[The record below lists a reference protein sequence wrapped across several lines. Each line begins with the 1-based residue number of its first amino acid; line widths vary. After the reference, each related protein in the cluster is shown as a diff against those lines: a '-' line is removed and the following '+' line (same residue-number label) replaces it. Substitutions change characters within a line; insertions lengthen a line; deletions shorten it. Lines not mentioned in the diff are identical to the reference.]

1 MIRLR
6 INRDEKDLFPIPLVL
21 RSMICLHI
29 IFQERDTRAYH
40 GLHPRPA
47 SPRTRSAFRKARM
60 AAGLSQE
67 QTALRANIS
76 RPRYRD
82 IETGA
87 AAARATTL
95 VNVARALGMEMMLIP
110 QAMVPAIQSMLQ
122 PAVDDE
128 DRPAFTSDPEEDE
141 RS

>member
-1 MIRLR
+1 MIREH
-6 INRDEKDLFPIPLVL
+6 IMASAPSPLL
-21 RSMICLHI
+21 EEL
-29 IFQERDTRAYH
+29 
-40 GLHPRPA
+40 GLH
-47 SPRTRSAFRKARM
+47 FRRARR

-67 QTALRANIS
+67 QVALRANIS

-122 PAVDDE
+122 PATGDD
-128 DRPAFTSDPEEDE
+128 DHPAFTSDVEEE
-141 RS
+141 HE

>member
-1 MIRLR
+1 
-6 INRDEKDLFPIPLVL
+6 
-21 RSMICLHI
+21 MICLGIIYSEVIREHI
-29 IFQERDTRAYH
+29 MSHDPDPLLKEL
-40 GLHPRPA
+40 GLR
-47 SPRTRSAFRKARM
+47 FRKARM

-67 QTALRANIS
+67 QIALRANIS

-110 QAMVPAIQSMLQ
+110 QALVPAIQSMLQ
-122 PAVDDE
+122 PAADDD
-128 DRPAFTSDPEEDE
+128 DRPAFTSDVEEDE

>member
-1 MIRLR
+1 
-6 INRDEKDLFPIPLVL
+6 
-21 RSMICLHI
+21 MICLGI
-29 IFQERDTRAYH
+29 IFSTMIPKQIMTLAPDPLLKEL
-40 GLHPRPA
+40 GLR
-47 SPRTRSAFRKARM
+47 FRKARL

-67 QTALRANIS
+67 QIALRANIS

-82 IETGA
+82 IETGV

-122 PAVDDE
+122 PAADDD
-128 DRPAFTSDPEEDE
+128 DRPAFTSDVEGEE

>member
-1 MIRLR
+1 MIWKR
-6 INRDEKDLFPIPLVL
+6 IMAASDSLLKEL
-21 RSMICLHI
+21 
-29 IFQERDTRAYH
+29 
-40 GLHPRPA
+40 GL
-47 SPRTRSAFRKARM
+47 SFRKARL

-67 QTALRANIS
+67 QVALRANIS

-110 QAMVPAIQSMLQ
+110 QAMVPAIQSMLH
-122 PAVDDE
+122 PADDD
-128 DRPAFTSDPEEDE
+128 DRPAFTSDVEEE
-141 RS
+141 GAA

>member
-1 MIRLR
+1 MIPKQIMTLAPDPLLKELGLR
-6 INRDEKDLFPIPLVL
+6 
-21 RSMICLHI
+21 
-29 IFQERDTRAYH
+29 
-40 GLHPRPA
+40 
-47 SPRTRSAFRKARM
+47 FRKARL

-67 QTALRANIS
+67 QIALRANIS

-82 IETGA
+82 IETGV

-122 PAVDDE
+122 PAADDD
-128 DRPAFTSDPEEDE
+128 DRPAFTSDVEGEE

>member
-1 MIRLR
+1 MTPISNPLL
-6 INRDEKDLFPIPLVL
+6 KDLGQ
-21 RSMICLHI
+21 R
-29 IFQERDTRAYH
+29 
-40 GLHPRPA
+40 
-47 SPRTRSAFRKARM
+47 FRKARL

-67 QTALRANIS
+67 QIAHRANIS

-82 IETGA
+82 IETGV

-122 PAVDDE
+122 PAIEDD
-128 DRPAFTSDPEEDE
+128 DCPAFKSDAEGEE

>member
-1 MIRLR
+1 MIREHIMTSNPDPLLQELGLR
-6 INRDEKDLFPIPLVL
+6 
-21 RSMICLHI
+21 
-29 IFQERDTRAYH
+29 
-40 GLHPRPA
+40 
-47 SPRTRSAFRKARM
+47 FRKARM

-67 QTALRANIS
+67 QIALRANIS

-82 IETGA
+82 IETGT

-122 PAVDDE
+122 PAADDD
-128 DRPAFTSDPEEDE
+128 DRPAFTSDVEEEE

>member
-1 MIRLR
+1 MTSAPDPLLKELGLR
-6 INRDEKDLFPIPLVL
+6 
-21 RSMICLHI
+21 
-29 IFQERDTRAYH
+29 
-40 GLHPRPA
+40 
-47 SPRTRSAFRKARM
+47 FRKARM

-67 QTALRANIS
+67 QIALRANIS

-122 PAVDDE
+122 PAADDD
-128 DRPAFTSDPEEDE
+128 DRPAFTSDVEQEE

>member
-1 MIRLR
+1 MKPP
-6 INRDEKDLFPIPLVL
+6 DPLL
-21 RSMICLHI
+21 KEL
-29 IFQERDTRAYH
+29 
-40 GLHPRPA
+40 GLH
-47 SPRTRSAFRKARM
+47 FRKARL

-67 QTALRANIS
+67 QIAKRANIS

-110 QAMVPAIQSMLQ
+110 QAMVPVVQSMLE
-122 PAVDDE
+122 PANDDD
-128 DRPAFTSDPEEDE
+128 DRPAFTSEVEQEDGT
-141 RS
+141 

>member
-1 MIRLR
+1 MIREHIMTTAPDPLL
-6 INRDEKDLFPIPLVL
+6 KDLGM
-21 RSMICLHI
+21 R
-29 IFQERDTRAYH
+29 
-40 GLHPRPA
+40 
-47 SPRTRSAFRKARM
+47 FRKARI

-67 QTALRANIS
+67 QIALRANIS

-122 PAVDDE
+122 PAADDD
-128 DRPAFTSDPEEDE
+128 DRPAFTSDAEEE
-141 RS
+141 EGT

>member
-1 MIRLR
+1 MIREHIMTSAPDPLL
-6 INRDEKDLFPIPLVL
+6 KDIGM
-21 RSMICLHI
+21 R
-29 IFQERDTRAYH
+29 
-40 GLHPRPA
+40 
-47 SPRTRSAFRKARM
+47 FRKARM
-60 AAGLSQE
+60 AGGLSQE
-67 QTALRANIS
+67 QIALRANIS

-122 PAVDDE
+122 PATDDD
-128 DRPAFTSDPEEDE
+128 DRPAFTSDVEEE
-141 RS
+141 EGA

>member
-1 MIRLR
+1 MIREHIMTLAPEPLLKELGLR
-6 INRDEKDLFPIPLVL
+6 
-21 RSMICLHI
+21 
-29 IFQERDTRAYH
+29 
-40 GLHPRPA
+40 
-47 SPRTRSAFRKARM
+47 FRKARV

-67 QTALRANIS
+67 QIALRANIS

-110 QAMVPAIQSMLQ
+110 QALVPAIQSMLQ
-122 PAVDDE
+122 PAAGDD
-128 DRPAFTSDPEEDE
+128 DRPAFTSDVEEEE

>member
-1 MIRLR
+1 
-6 INRDEKDLFPIPLVL
+6 
-21 RSMICLHI
+21 MICLGIICSEMIREHI
-29 IFQERDTRAYH
+29 MSRAPDPLLREL
-40 GLHPRPA
+40 GLR
-47 SPRTRSAFRKARM
+47 FRKARM

-67 QTALRANIS
+67 QIALRANIS

-110 QAMVPAIQSMLQ
+110 PALVPAIQSMLQ
-122 PAVDDE
+122 PAAGDD
-128 DRPAFTSDPEEDE
+128 DRPAFTSDVEEEE

>member
-1 MIRLR
+1 MNSAPDPLLKELGLR
-6 INRDEKDLFPIPLVL
+6 
-21 RSMICLHI
+21 
-29 IFQERDTRAYH
+29 
-40 GLHPRPA
+40 
-47 SPRTRSAFRKARM
+47 FRKARL

-67 QTALRANIS
+67 QIALRANIS

-82 IETGA
+82 IETGV

-110 QAMVPAIQSMLQ
+110 QALVPAIQSMLQ
-122 PAVDDE
+122 PAADDD
-128 DRPAFTSDPEEDE
+128 DRPAFTSDAEEEE

>member
-1 MIRLR
+1 MPSVAPDPLLKELGLR
-6 INRDEKDLFPIPLVL
+6 
-21 RSMICLHI
+21 
-29 IFQERDTRAYH
+29 
-40 GLHPRPA
+40 
-47 SPRTRSAFRKARM
+47 FRKARK

-67 QTALRANIS
+67 QIALRANIS

-122 PAVDDE
+122 PANADD
-128 DRPAFTSDPEEDE
+128 DRPAFTSDVEEE
-141 RS
+141 EGS

>member
-1 MIRLR
+1 MIWKHIMTSAPDALL
-6 INRDEKDLFPIPLVL
+6 KDLGL
-21 RSMICLHI
+21 R
-29 IFQERDTRAYH
+29 
-40 GLHPRPA
+40 
-47 SPRTRSAFRKARM
+47 FRKARL

-67 QTALRANIS
+67 QIAQRANIS

-110 QAMVPAIQSMLQ
+110 QAIVPAVQSMLQ
-122 PAVDDE
+122 PADNDD
-128 DRPAFTSDPEEDE
+128 DRPAFTSDVEEE
-141 RS
+141 EGS

>member
-1 MIRLR
+1 MTSTPDPLLQELGLR
-6 INRDEKDLFPIPLVL
+6 
-21 RSMICLHI
+21 
-29 IFQERDTRAYH
+29 
-40 GLHPRPA
+40 
-47 SPRTRSAFRKARM
+47 FREARM
-60 AAGLSQE
+60 AAGLSQ
-67 QTALRANIS
+67 QQIALRANIS

-110 QAMVPAIQSMLQ
+110 QALVPAVQSMLQ
-122 PAVDDE
+122 PATDDD
-128 DRPAFTSDPEEDE
+128 DRPAFTSDVDEEE

>member
-1 MIRLR
+1 MISAPDPLLKELGLRL
-6 INRDEKDLFPIPLVL
+6 
-21 RSMICLHI
+21 
-29 IFQERDTRAYH
+29 
-40 GLHPRPA
+40 
-47 SPRTRSAFRKARM
+47 RKARR

-122 PAVDDE
+122 PPADD
-128 DRPAFTSDPEEDE
+128 DRPAFTSDVEGQE